1 MSKQRQILKD
11 NNTEYLV
18 TVNTASNEVKHVRY
32 KYMDVVSVI
41 KMVRRFSKEKQKYLL
56 FAYHRVVLC
65 INMLSK
71 VKGCSITGNINGNT
85 NREKYKTRN

>member
-11 NNTEYLV
+11 NNTDYLV
-18 TVNTASNEVKHVRY
+18 SVTTTSNELKHVGY
-32 KYMDVVSVI
+32 KYMNVVSFI
-41 KMVRRFSKEKQKYLL
+41 RMIRRFSKEKQKYLL
-56 FAYHRVVLC
+56 FAYHRAVLC

-71 VKGCSITGNINGNT
+71 VKGCSIKGNINGNT